1 MNQGNILGANLNDRD
16 NVRVS
21 IQSKRERECQYLK
34 DDLKKNFI
42 TVNFLNNCVTFS
54 QFISEIEDL
63 MKGACMADN

>member
-34 DDLKKNFI
+34 DDIKKKI
-42 TVNFLNNCVTFS
+42 HNCQFS
-54 QFISEIEDL
+54 Q
-63 MKGACMADN
+63 